1 MHQLGS
7 CQFDMSLEP
16 KSNNKKFP
24 SHQNDNK
31 IIETILSSAPALWSK
46 CPLQQIKERL
56 LQGHHKDC
64 NNDNEGPKNAC
75 PQGHVAEPSYLGGVV
90 TTSLDKHTHVK
101 HAGGILCWPSIDRL
115 LREFEWLGLISSQ
128 RKSTYDRHGK
138 LPLSHRCRQYS
149 PRCCSLRPPSCWLK
163 SRIISNIASMAWT
176 FLEETHFVTK
186 AFSVFCKIFCWATKV
201 TTWRV

>member
-115 LREFEWLGLISSQ
+115 LREFEWLCLISLVIGWGVKQTGWKIWSQ
-128 RKSTYDRHGK
+128 LVGN
-138 LPLSHRCRQYS
+138 
-149 PRCCSLRPPSCWLK
+149 
-163 SRIISNIASMAWT
+163 IISTNSYIY
-176 FLEETHFVTK
+176 L
-186 AFSVFCKIFCWATKV
+186 CL
-201 TTWRV
+201 RN